1 MDHSRDV
8 IVFDEE
14 YISAADQISNYGEA
28 LIQLMDEYTSIM
40 ETVLGGAIRD
50 EKISEKLRAILEQL
64 PPIKSHIKSL
74 CGEAKDF
81 CKNYVTE
88 IDSADQFLY

>member
-1 MDHSRDV
+1 MGQSKDV

-14 YISAADQISNYGEA
+14 YTAAADQIGAYGEA

-40 ETVLGGAIRD
+40 ESVLGSAIQD
-50 EKISEKLRAILEQL
+50 QEISEKLRAILEQL
-64 PPIKSHIKSL
+64 PPLKSHIKNL

-81 CKNYVTE
+81 CKTYVTE